1 MNLCSLK
8 RKFYFLDPSDKIIT
22 EDGLDC
28 TFIRNVVGYEHAL
41 NKSKIDPKIAD
52 LSLSELLMG
61 FFDFYAQFEFSRK
74 TICVESGRLIPKRIK
89 NGPLTLDVINPLD
102 PKKNTAVNIYGHC
115 IEKFKRCCKKTCEKI
130 NREVNLNHF
139 YFTKKYRIQIFFQY
153 TNIIIHFVTES
164 RQKWG
169 CCFTFNLFV

>member
-1 MNLCSLK
+1 M
-8 RKFYFLDPSDKIIT
+8 
-22 EDGLDC
+22 
-28 TFIRNVVGYEHAL
+28 VGYEHAL

-130 NREVNLNHF
+130 NREVNLNQF
-139 YFTKKYRIQIFFQY
+139 YFTKKMQFKFFFQY
-153 TNIIIHFVTES
+153 TYIIIHFVTES
-164 RQKWG
+164 RQKWA

>member
-1 MNLCSLK
+1 M
-8 RKFYFLDPSDKIIT
+8 
-22 EDGLDC
+22 
-28 TFIRNVVGYEHAL
+28 VGYEHAL

-139 YFTKKYRIQIFFQY
+139 YFTKKDAI
-153 TNIIIHFVTES
+153 
-164 RQKWG
+164 
-169 CCFTFNLFV
+169 

>member
-139 YFTKKYRIQIFFQY
+139 YFTKKDAI
-153 TNIIIHFVTES
+153 
-164 RQKWG
+164 
-169 CCFTFNLFV
+169 